1 LLCHRFAIV
10 NACRSAASIDI
21 PPPIVLYLSS
31 KIIGLGLP
39 FLRAFPEGDSKLMLL
54 KLRKFIENNKIY
66 IPIVGSAGA
75 LLLAL
80 LLGLFIAQGRLT
92 TVKAEHEKSLQ
103 AYNAAEERLL
113 AANMAAFEKTLLG
126 SFNEDQLI
134 RIAKKNIRY
143 GISINGKPLGKNE
156 SIVYSRRPTVAVLL
170 SENYGKESL
179 NLLPRNIIEMGSIM
193 KKENADKLMKVTF
206 NEYSKMENN
215 EYDYYYG
222 KTLSYLVSDIK
233 AGDIV
238 TVELSPELATLMEI
252 EDNVIE
258 IIYNKDVDD
267 DNAEIEEGNANG

>member
-1 LLCHRFAIV
+1 M
-10 NACRSAASIDI
+10 
-21 PPPIVLYLSS
+21 
-31 KIIGLGLP
+31 
-39 FLRAFPEGDSKLMLL
+39 RAFPEGDSKLMLL

-126 SFNEDQLI
+126 SFNEDQLV

-143 GISINGKPLGKNE
+143 GISINGKPVGKNE

-233 AGDIV
+233 AGDII
-238 TVELSPELATLMEI
+238 TVELSPELARIMEI
-252 EDNVIE
+252 EDNIIE
-258 IIYNKDVDD
+258 VIYNKDVDD